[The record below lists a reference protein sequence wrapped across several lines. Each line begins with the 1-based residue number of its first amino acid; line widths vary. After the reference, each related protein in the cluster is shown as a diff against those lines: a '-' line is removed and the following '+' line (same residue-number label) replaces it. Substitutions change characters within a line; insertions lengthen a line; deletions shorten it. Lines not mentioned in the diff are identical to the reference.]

1 MPFTDLKAF
10 VNLTYFRGV
19 KLNTNI
25 RHINPCISKHDK
37 GAAVVFLFRRADVLY
52 LKEITWGELAE
63 RGLERRKSH
72 PARLASLALE
82 LDY

>member
-1 MPFTDLKAF
+1 
-10 VNLTYFRGV
+10 V

-37 GAAVVFLFRRADVLY
+37 GAVVVFSFRQANVLY

-63 RGLERRKSH
+63 RGLKRRKSH

-82 LDY
+82 LGYRGVYRM